1 MAGKHV
7 LGAENGSSENPGIG
21 ARFHNITAC
30 CGYMYAGFDSM
41 KAGSM
46 RPLHPLVSN
55 TLHHALPGAG
65 NRGACW
71 RAEQND

>member
-1 MAGKHV
+1 M
-7 LGAENGSSENPGIG
+7 S
-21 ARFHNITAC
+21 
-30 CGYMYAGFDSM
+30 AGFDSM

-55 TLHHALPGAG
+55 TLQHALPGAG
-65 NRGACW
+65 NSGACW